1 MEFTIEARDDISIIL
16 IDSNTLGGPGA
27 NQLSDNIR
35 SLIEA
40 GSKKFI
46 IDMKKVE
53 WMNSSG
59 LGILIAALNTV
70 KNRGGELCLLNIQK
84 KTEQLLTI
92 TKLDRVFKIFN
103 TEEEAVA
110 SLSE

>member
-1 MEFTIEARDDISIIL
+1 MEFTIEKRDDISIIA
-16 IDSNTLGGPGA
+16 IDSTNLGGPGA

-35 SLIEA
+35 SLIDK

-70 KNRGGELCLLNIQK
+70 KTREGELCLLNIQK
-84 KTEQLLTI
+84 KTEQLLAI
-92 TKLDRVFKIFN
+92 TKLNRVFKIYK

-110 SLSE
+110 GLSE